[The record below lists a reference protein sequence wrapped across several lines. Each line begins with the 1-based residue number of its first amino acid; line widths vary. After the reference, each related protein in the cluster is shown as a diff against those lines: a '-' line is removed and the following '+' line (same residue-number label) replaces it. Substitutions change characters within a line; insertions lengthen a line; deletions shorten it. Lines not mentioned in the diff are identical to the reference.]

1 MSYYIAK
8 RTPLEFDEAVAV
20 MIARLKE
27 QGFGV
32 LTDIDVKATLKQ
44 KIDADFRRYRILG
57 ACNPHLAYKALLSE
71 DKVGVLLPCSVIV
84 QEIEGG
90 GSEVAAVDP
99 LTAMAAVGN
108 EALVELGKEARERLS
123 RAIESV

>member
-8 RTPLEFDEAVAV
+8 KTPLGFDEAVAAA
-20 MIARLKE
+20 IERLKE

-44 KIDADFRRYRILG
+44 KIGADFRRYRILG
-57 ACNPHLAYKALLSE
+57 ACNPHLAHKALQTD
-71 DKVGVLLPCSVIV
+71 DKIGVLLPCNVIV
-84 QEIEGG
+84 QELEDG
-90 GSEVAAVDP
+90 GSEVAAIDP
-99 LTAMAAVGN
+99 LVAMATVGN
-108 EALVELGKEARERLS
+108 EGLAELGKEARDRLV